1 MAKNMGFDI
10 VIDDDDLLNELGGPS
25 KQEKGNTADDIMR
38 ELGLDPNA
46 DDNMDDDALLAE
58 INRKAS
64 MSSFQIAKEMY
75 DEIQAIKI

>member
-64 MSSFQIAKEMY
+64 MSSF
-75 DEIQAIKI
+75 